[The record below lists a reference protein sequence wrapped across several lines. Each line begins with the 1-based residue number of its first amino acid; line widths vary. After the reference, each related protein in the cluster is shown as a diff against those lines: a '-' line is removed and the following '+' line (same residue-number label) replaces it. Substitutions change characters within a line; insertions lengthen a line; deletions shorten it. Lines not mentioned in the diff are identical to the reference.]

1 MSDWAS
7 MEAMLK
13 EKKPAI
19 SADTLIDLARQ
30 HSAPSEA
37 VVRWDCGHHGGA
49 ATWYMQTTLP
59 QRGVM

>member
-7 MEAMLK
+7 MEALLK

-19 SADTLIDLARQ
+19 SADALIDLAKQ

-37 VVRWDCGHHGGA
+37 VVR
-49 ATWYMQTTLP
+49 
-59 QRGVM
+59 